1 MASRTSFIRRL
12 RLGLTGLFVASF
24 ALGQIAVASAELT
37 YRTDS
42 SSNDKLPWFQLQPGE
57 FPPEDAA
64 HYLSGE
70 LIGIDH
76 INRTGILRQ
85 DRSDAIR
92 RGDWDQPL
100 PFVILPYGS
109 LRYHGAPAELR
120 DIPIGT
126 HLHGLFFWDS
136 KAGKDGKGAF
146 KNVLRLEDDFS
157 FLSRQQ
163 RSWRVESVDLEK
175 GIFNVTGGSANSS
188 DTAKPTAFQISAST
202 RVWKDQS
209 IGKLAD
215 IAPGQSVLLNL
226 TVCTLKGP
234 GRCTDIWLNDESR
247 DVASAQQVEV
257 HRQYQREHGL
267 AGWIDEVDNK
277 EGTVTATLF
286 GGFDPALAA
295 EFKVKESVQAAVAE
309 DSLRTY
315 DQINDRIGGSILA
328 IDNVPPASG
337 SSGTRIKFKP
347 GNLLEGFRPKR
358 IIRLFAGRWK
368 VDDLPREEQLYK

>member
-1 MASRTSFIRRL
+1 MPSRTSFIRCL
-12 RLGLTGLFVASF
+12 RLGLTGLLVASF
-24 ALGQIAVASAELT
+24 GLGHIAVASAEAA

-42 SSNDKLPWFQLQPGE
+42 GGNDKLSWLQLQPGE

-126 HLHGLFFWDS
+126 HLHGLFFWDA
-136 KAGKDGKGAF
+136 KAGKDNKGAF
-146 KNVLRLEDDFS
+146 KHVLRLEDDFS

-163 RSWRVESVDLEK
+163 RTWRVESVDLEK
-175 GIFNVTGGSANSS
+175 GILSVTGGVANSL
-188 DTAKPTAFQISAST
+188 DTAKPTAFQINAAT
-202 RVWKDQS
+202 RVWKDRG

-215 IAPGQSVLLNL
+215 IAPGQSVLINL

-247 DVASAQQVEV
+247 DVALAQQVEV

-286 GGFDPALAA
+286 GGFDSALAA

-328 IDNVPPASG
+328 IDNVPPTSG
-337 SSGTRIKFKP
+337 SSGIRIKFKP